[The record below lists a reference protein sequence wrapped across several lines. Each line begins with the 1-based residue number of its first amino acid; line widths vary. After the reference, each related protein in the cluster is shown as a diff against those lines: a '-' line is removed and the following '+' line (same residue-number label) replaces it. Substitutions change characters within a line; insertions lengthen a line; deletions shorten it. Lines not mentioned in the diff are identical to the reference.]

1 MKRYTA
7 FLLVC
12 LLVFVGLADIGSAQS
27 GRIRKP
33 TPNTTPSTA
42 PSNNSNN
49 NSSSSSSSD
58 NASSSTNTDKTAQP
72 KVVRAE
78 PGDFSDDDTT
88 LKIDATLVTIPAIVS
103 DRNGR
108 YVPFLKAEDFKI
120 FEDGILQEVSLL
132 SSEKVPFK
140 VALVMDT
147 SGSIADSL
155 DGIQQSAINF
165 VRELRENDEVMVIEF
180 NSRVELRNDF
190 TADREKIR
198 HSIRTT
204 RAGGGTRLYDAIYL
218 AATKLKSQEGRK
230 AIILLTDG
238 EDTESRDA
246 SERDAIEAVLESGGL
261 NYVIQ
266 FPASD
271 GFTSTTPTFGGPPTF
286 PGSGGGRRSGQGRYP
301 DTAFLL
307 DLVRET
313 GGDKYYAGGRNGLPD
328 IWHRIAEE
336 LRYVYIVGYYPSNP
350 VENGGYR
357 KINIQLKDQSIGALR
372 YKKGYKPSKA

>member
-1 MKRYTA
+1 MKRYIA
-7 FLLVC
+7 FLLIC
-12 LLVFVGLADIGSAQS
+12 LLLSIGLTDIGSAQS
-27 GRIRKP
+27 GRIRPKP
-33 TPNTTPSTA
+33 APN
-42 PSNNSNN
+42 SNNSSTNSEN
-49 NSSSSSSSD
+49 NSSEGS
-58 NASSSTNTDKTAQP
+58 NTPKEAQP
-72 KVVRAE
+72 KVVKAD
-78 PGDFSDDDTT
+78 PSDFSEDDAT
-88 LKIDATLVTIPAIVS
+88 LKIDATLVTIPTIVS

-108 YVPFLKAEDFKI
+108 YVPFLKPDDFKV

-147 SGSIADSL
+147 SGSISDSL
-155 DGIQQSAINF
+155 EGIQQSAINF
-165 VRELRENDEVMVIEF
+165 VRELRENDEVMVIDF

-190 TADREKIR
+190 TSDREKIR
-198 HSIRTT
+198 YSIKTT
-204 RAGGGTRLYDAIYL
+204 RAGGGTRLYDALYL
-218 AATKLKSQEGRK
+218 AGTKLKGQEGRK

-246 SERDAIEAVLESGGL
+246 SERDAIDAVLESGAL

-271 GFTSTTPTFGGPPTF
+271 GYMGTRPTFGGPPTF
-286 PGSGGGRRSGQGRYP
+286 PGGGGGSRRSGPGRYP
-301 DTAFLL
+301 DTTFLL

-336 LRYVYIVGYYPSNP
+336 LRYVYVVGYYPSNP
-350 VENGGYR
+350 IENGGYR
-357 KINIQLKDQSIGALR
+357 KVNIQLKDQNHGAVR
-372 YKKGYKPSKA
+372 YKKGYKANKTNG

>member
-1 MKRYTA
+1 MKRYVA
-7 FLLVC
+7 FLLIC
-12 LLVFVGLADIGSAQS
+12 LLLSIGLTDIGSAQS
-27 GRIRKP
+27 GRMRPKP
-33 TPNTTPSTA
+33 TPN
-42 PSNNSNN
+42 SNG
-49 NSSSSSSSD
+49 SSSSNSSNPSNSPD
-58 NASSSTNTDKTAQP
+58 SSTPNASPTKEAQP

-78 PGDFSDDDTT
+78 AGDFSEDDAT
-88 LKIDATLVTIPAIVS
+88 LKIDATLVTIPTIVS

-108 YVPFLKAEDFKI
+108 YVPFLKENDFKV
-120 FEDGILQEVSLL
+120 FEDGILQEVSLV

-165 VRELRENDEVMVIEF
+165 VRELRENDEVMVIDF
-180 NSRVELRNDF
+180 NSKVELRNEL
-190 TADREKIR
+190 TSDRDKIR
-198 HSIRTT
+198 YSIKTT
-204 RAGGGTRLYDAIYL
+204 RAGGGTRLYDALYL
-218 AATKLKSQEGRK
+218 AGTRLKNQEGRK

-246 SERDAIEAVLESGGL
+246 SERDAIDAILESGAL

-266 FPASD
+266 FPASEPYYNN
-271 GFTSTTPTFGGPPTF
+271 TPTFGGPPTF
-286 PGSGGGRRSGQGRYP
+286 PGSGGSRRSGPGRYP
-301 DTAFLL
+301 DTAFLQ

-336 LRYVYIVGYYPSNP
+336 LRYVYVVGYYPSNP

-357 KINIQLKDQSIGALR
+357 KVNIQLKDQNNGAVR
-372 YKKGYKPSKA
+372 YKKGYKANKSNG

>member
-1 MKRYTA
+1 MRRYTA

-12 LLVFVGLADIGSAQS
+12 LLFFIGLTDIGSAQS

-33 TPNTTPSTA
+33 APNTSTSNGSSTSNTSA
-42 PSNNSNN
+42 ENNSNPT
-49 NSSSSSSSD
+49 NS
-58 NASSSTNTDKTAQP
+58 DKTPQP
-72 KVVRAE
+72 KVVKADAS
-78 PGDFSDDDTT
+78 DFSEDDAT

-140 VALVMDT
+140 VALIMDT

-155 DGIQQSAINF
+155 EGIQQSAVNF
-165 VRELRENDEVMVIEF
+165 VRELRENDEIMVVEF
-180 NSRVELRNDF
+180 NSRVEIRNDF
-190 TADREKIR
+190 TSDREKIR

-271 GFTSTTPTFGGPPTF
+271 GYNSNRPTFGGPPTF
-286 PGSGGGRRSGQGRYP
+286 PGAGGGRTNGPGRYP

-350 VENGGYR
+350 IENGGYR
-357 KINIQLKDQSIGALR
+357 KINIQLKDQNIGALR
-372 YKKGYKPSKA
+372 YKKGYKPSKSNS